1 MQKLITRSDI
11 AKYRQLS
18 KTPNEDKLNE
28 MILDAQ
34 IQDLAPLLGEK
45 LFNKLLTVPEAFE
58 ELLSGGI
65 YEKDGISYTNYG
77 LKMVLAYFAYARYI
91 MFSSLI
97 DTPFSVVEKLN
108 SDSRPAEASAK
119 KTVYTLNRDNAFQ
132 IWDNVKNYLIRT
144 SYADFNACKTIAN
157 TGGLRFTKIG

>member
-1 MQKLITRSDI
+1 
-11 AKYRQLS
+11 
-18 KTPNEDKLNE
+18 

-45 LFNKLLTVPEAFE
+45 LFNKLVTVPEAFE

-65 YEKDGISYTNYG
+65 YEYDGISYTNYG

-97 DTPFSVVEKLN
+97 DTPFSIVEKLN

-119 KTVYTLNRDNAFQ
+119 KTVYALNRDNAFQ
-132 IWDNVKNYLIRT
+132 IWDNVKNYLIRN
-144 SYADFNACKTIAN
+144 SYADFNPCKTSTN